1 MRYLSIAVIAAAST
15 ITFTQLAFA
24 ADLAVKAPA
33 PAPLPP
39 SWTGFYIGGDIGG
52 AWSRNTGTF
61 SPLPTPIDFGVFGV
75 AGNNG
80 GSGFIG
86 GFHAGY
92 DWQFAQIW
100 VAGIEG
106 DWSWTRARGSFSQP
120 MSANPPPGT
129 LVNSF
134 VNMSSTLD
142 WLASIRGR
150 VGYLVLPNLL
160 AYGTGGVAW
169 GKFDYA
175 ASDSNGFSGV
185 SSYTTSAALS
195 STQAGYVAGGG
206 LEWAITNNWL
216 LRGEYLYYRLNNAP
230 SVVAQNSANLR
241 FQNFPSGYS
250 WSSTNINVAR
260 LGLSYKFGVPVVAQ
274 Y

>member
-1 MRYLSIAVIAAAST
+1 MGVPMRYLSIAVIAAAST
-15 ITFTQLAFA
+15 IALTQLAFA
-24 ADLAVKAPA
+24 ADLPVKAPA
-33 PAPLPP
+33 PLA
-39 SWTGFYIGGDIGG
+39 SNWTGFYIGGDIGG

-61 SPLPTPIDFGVFGV
+61 SPLPTPFDFGAFGIS
-75 AGNNG
+75 GNNG

-92 DWQFAQIW
+92 NWQFAPTW

-106 DWSWTRARGSFSQP
+106 DWSWTKASGSFAQIWSL
-120 MSANPPPGT
+120 NPPPGT

-134 VNMSSTLD
+134 TNMSSTLD

-150 VGYLVLPNLL
+150 LGYLVTPNLL

-185 SSYTTSAALS
+185 NSYTASAAVS
-195 STQAGYVAGGG
+195 CTQAGYVVGGG

-216 LRGEYLYYRLNNAP
+216 LRGEYLYYRLNSAP
-230 SVVAQNSANLR
+230 TVVAQNSANNR
-241 FQNFPSGYS
+241 FQNTPSGYS

-260 LGLSYKFGVPVVAQ
+260 LGLSYKF
-274 Y
+274 